1 MPPVRTSLPQKLA
14 LVTLGLVL
22 AFVTLE
28 VGLRAAGTVWLWARS
43 RENAALLADDSTTR
57 VLCVG
62 ESTTAL
68 GGADSYPRQ
77 LERILN
83 SWGGGRRFTVI
94 NAGVPG
100 ITTDVVLARLPD
112 LIDRY
117 RPHLVVSMM
126 GVNDSLMFL
135 DNRLPPF
142 TAWRVRKLLHFFY
155 IRLREKFEASPGD
168 MIADPA
174 VVSYIALG
182 RAGYNKAAE
191 AALREGATGPGATDP
206 AAFFYAIILTGSGRV
221 AEARDVLERH
231 LAARGRRAASNLAS
245 YLLRVRLILGGR
257 LITEGR
263 LDEAERELA
272 LVAAAD
278 PRFVD
283 LRTAALAELAR
294 VATLRGQP
302 ERARKFEAQ
311 AERMGT
317 EGPST
322 TALRYRETLHLLRKR
337 GIPLVAVQYPL
348 RPITALRALL
358 GHPDDVVFVDNE
370 QTFREALARKGDRA
384 LFSDRF
390 AGDFGHFTPEG
401 ARLVAENVARAI
413 LAEMSHAKGHWPPQ

>member
-1 MPPVRTSLPQKLA
+1 MSPIRTSLPQKLT
-14 LVTLGLVL
+14 LVALGLAL
-22 AFVTLE
+22 AFITLE
-28 VGLRAAGTVWLWARS
+28 VGLRTAGAVWLWARG
-43 RENAALLADDSTTR
+43 RENPSPLADDGATR

-83 SWGGGRRFTVI
+83 SWGGGRRFSVV

-126 GVNDSLMFL
+126 GVNDSLILL

-155 IRLREKFEASPGD
+155 VRLREAFEPD
-168 MIADPA
+168 PRDVIADPT
-174 VVSYIALG
+174 VVRYASLR
-182 RAGYNKAAE
+182 RAGDKEAAE
-191 AALREGATGPGATDP
+191 AVLRKGATGPDATDH
-206 AAFFYAIILTGSGRV
+206 AVFFYAVVLTGSARQ
-221 AEARDVLERH
+221 AEARDLLERH
-231 LAARGRRAASNLAS
+231 LATRGSRAAPNLAP
-245 YLLRVRLILGGR
+245 YLLRVRLTLAGR

-272 LVAAAD
+272 LVAGAD

-283 LRTAALAELAR
+283 LRTAALADLAR

-302 ERARKFEAQ
+302 EQARKFEAE
-311 AERMGT
+311 AERIGT

-322 TALRYRETLHLLRKR
+322 TALRYRDILRLLRQR

-348 RPITALRALL
+348 RPLTGLRALL
-358 GHPDDVVFVDNE
+358 DNPDDVVFVDNE
-370 QTFREALARKGDRA
+370 AVFRQAVARKGDRA

-401 ARLVAENVARAI
+401 ARLVAESVARAI
-413 LAEMSHAKGHWPPQ
+413 LAEATPPTGRQAPH